1 VKLEKSPQIKIQGLT
16 PAGSSILAILQPFI
30 IVVLMLS
37 VLIACSKP
45 PPESTENHNVETP
58 SSADREQLQ
67 TPVDPAQAATPTQ
80 TTITKEELDGYASA
94 FGVDAATAE
103 VMLKKE
109 TAFWQ
114 ELNEAIATSNQQ
126 SLSAMIEPH
135 FARLQQTLS
144 AYQPDPDGKLP
155 QWWDEASS
163 SEGIN
168 TVASRIN
175 QAGYLNLDRSNLVDQ
190 RIAYGSAANAAK
202 ARPELLDGMIASRI
216 NDAPSPL
223 DAIVYQG
230 ILDGLADNTSYYRA
244 DSSAPNEDMPGS
256 ELVRKMAT
264 AKNPV
269 YRLLAVEQAWLLNTE
284 DRLSFYETFIAEND
298 PRIKRNAIEGAA
310 NTKNANAVN
319 TLRRFEQSS
328 LQQGDKASAEL
339 ASQAI
344 KRLEAKSP

>member
-1 VKLEKSPQIKIQGLT
+1 M
-16 PAGSSILAILQPFI
+16 LA
-30 IVVLMLS
+30 
-37 VLIACSKP
+37 ACSKP
-45 PPESTENHNVETP
+45 PPESTENHNVEIP
-58 SSADREQLQ
+58 SPADREQLQ
-67 TPVDPAQAATPTQ
+67 TLVAPAQAATPTQ
-80 TTITKEELDGYASA
+80 KTITNEELDNYASA
-94 FGVDAATAE
+94 FGVDAAVAE
-103 VMLKKE
+103 AMLKKE
-109 TAFWQ
+109 MAFWP

-126 SLSAMIEPH
+126 SLSAIITPH
-135 FARLQQTLS
+135 LARLHQALT
-144 AYQPDPDGKLP
+144 AGGKYQSDPDGKLP

-175 QAGYLNLDRSNLVDQ
+175 QSGYLNLDQNYLVDQ

-202 ARPELLDGMIASRI
+202 VRPELLEGIITSRI

-223 DAIVYQG
+223 DAIIYQG
-230 ILDGLADNTSYYRA
+230 ILDGLADNTSYHRT
-244 DSSAPNEDMPGS
+244 DSSGPDENMPGS
-256 ELVRKMAT
+256 DLIRQMAE

-269 YRLLAVEQAWLLNTE
+269 YRLLAVEQAWLINTE

-298 PRIKRNAIEGAA
+298 PRIKRRAIEGAA
-310 NTKNANAVN
+310 NTKNVNAIN

-328 LQQGDKASAEL
+328 LQQGEKENADL